1 MQVRVD
7 VVRRHELEHII
18 RAAAEITNRYEFVVI
33 GSQSILGSV
42 PNPPRECVMSMEAD
56 IFPMDAEELSDKIDG
71 AIGEGS
77 TFHEE
82 FGYYAQGVDSTT
94 ATLPSGWRE
103 RLVRLQ
109 SVNTNG
115 RAGLCLDPTDLFLA
129 KCVANRE
136 KDRSFNKGAA
146 AARNRRS
153 GSGARACPTSPSA
166 RIPPPVA
173 EYIDTPSAS
182 RSARGSCLSLVQAM
196 TP

>member
-82 FGYYAQGVDSTT
+82 FGYYAQGGGFHDRH
-94 ATLPSGWRE
+94 AAL
-103 RLVRLQ
+103 RLAR
-109 SVNTNG
+109 
-115 RAGLCLDPTDLFLA
+115 
-129 KCVANRE
+129 
-136 KDRSFNKGAA
+136 
-146 AARNRRS
+146 AARALAIGQHQWTRGTVPGPDGPLPGQMRRQS
-153 GSGARACPTSPSA
+153 REGSFLQQGRCCGTESSKRQWRSSVSNFSLCPHP
-166 RIPPPVA
+166 
-173 EYIDTPSAS
+173 AS
-182 RSARGSCLSLVQAM
+182 SR
-196 TP
+196 